1 MTSHRLA
8 NALHDMTNGD
18 HNADQ
23 AVPSDDHSLSIE
35 EAAQRLNLSP
45 PTVRRR
51 IKQGKL
57 RAYQRTVPTGFEW
70 RIVLDH
76 EHPAPA
82 GKADQPVISAMPMP
96 AQATINGAQPL
107 PSPDLDRLV
116 DLVDRLQRENQ
127 QLAGQLGFVQ
137 AKLQDAEEQ
146 IRLLMAPQEPEA
158 ARPEPEPAPKD
169 APGPVKRAPWWKW
182 WIGHE

>member
-1 MTSHRLA
+1 
-8 NALHDMTNGD
+8 MTNGD

-70 RIVLDH
+70 RIILDH
-76 EHPAPA
+76 DDAAPSS
-82 GKADQPVISAMPMP
+82 KADRSVIGAMHMP
-96 AQATINGAQPL
+96 AQTAINGVQPL

-116 DLVDRLQRENQ
+116 DLLDRLQRENQ
-127 QLAGQLGFVQ
+127 QLSGQLGFMQ

-146 IRLLMAPQEPEA
+146 IRLLMAPKDEIAPQEPA
-158 ARPEPEPAPKD
+158 LVPQD
-169 APGPVKRAPWWKW
+169 APAKLPWWRRLL
-182 WIGHE
+182 G